1 MLDLNKIKRQ
11 IEIVGLCIA
20 DNAVLKP
27 VDLAVMYNC
36 EELTIKRDLQELR
49 SYRIPIHSTKRKGV
63 SLDQHLDAAKIKQLI
78 VQYIGIANSQRA
90 YDRATNLVVNKL
102 KERSL
107 SILVTLQRC
116 IENTRAVV
124 IDYVKESNEEEVG
137 KEIFPLQIFQS
148 DGYWRVLALHE
159 GKIKQYHITKLKNVK
174 QTERRFKR
182 PPQEEI
188 DNMFRYSFKSW
199 VGSDTF
205 HIRLQ
210 LSEPWISRIKPTQL
224 FESQKMTEHNNG
236 TAILKATVNS
246 LTEVASWVVSRGAGV
261 KVIEPL
267 QLRKQVI
274 DMATGALKNYED
286 Q

>member
-11 IEIVGLCIA
+11 IEIVGLCIE
-20 DNAVLKP
+20 NSVVLKP
-27 VDLAVMYNC
+27 VDLAVMFNC

-49 SYRIPIHSTKRKGV
+49 SYSIPIHSTRGRGV
-63 SLDQHLDAAKIKQLI
+63 CLDQHLDATKVKQLI
-78 VQYIGIANSQRA
+78 VQYIGIANSRRA

-107 SILVTLQRC
+107 AIVVTLQRC
-116 IENTRAVV
+116 IESTTAVR
-124 IDYVKESNEEEVG
+124 IDYVKESDGEEVG

-159 GKIKQYHITKLKNVK
+159 GRIKQYHITKLKRVAH
-174 QTERRFKR
+174 TERKFKR

-205 HIRLQ
+205 HIKLQ
-210 LSEPWISRIKPTQL
+210 LSEPWISRLKPTQL
-224 FESQKMTEHNNG
+224 FESQKMSESNNG
-236 TAILKATVNS
+236 TAILEATVNS
-246 LTEVASWVVSRGAGV
+246 LTEVASWVVSRGGGV
-261 KVIEPL
+261 KVLEPA

-274 DMATGALKNYED
+274 EMAQGALKNYA
-286 Q
+286 